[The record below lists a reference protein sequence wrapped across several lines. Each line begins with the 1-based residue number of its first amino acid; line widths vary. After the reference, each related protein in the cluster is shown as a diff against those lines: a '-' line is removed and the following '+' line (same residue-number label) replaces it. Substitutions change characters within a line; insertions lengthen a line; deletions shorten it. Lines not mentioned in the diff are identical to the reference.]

1 MPLLFIFNFLN
12 SLCIK
17 HIEFTLM
24 CPIVIQVHRIHFCLH
39 LFLTFNSFFPKWQTW
54 FPLHIIL
61 INLIISSAYNQSL
74 ISTTTPSLKLV
85 TFSGGLC
92 PFMLCLPHE
101 SSLLTLLELQN
112 PILGSVFCTKAVLF
126 PLSLWYSAGLCVY
139 LVQSAQALKTC
150 IMSLLHRISFLVH
163 LLGL

>member
-1 MPLLFIFNFLN
+1 MPLLFIFNVLN

-24 CPIVIQVHRIHFCLH
+24 CPIVIQLHRIHFSLH

-61 INLIISSAYNQSL
+61 ISLIISSAYNQSL

-101 SSLLTLLELQN
+101 SSLLTLLGLQN
-112 PILGSVFCTKAVLF
+112 SILGC
-126 PLSLWYSAGLCVY
+126 
-139 LVQSAQALKTC
+139 
-150 IMSLLHRISFLVH
+150 LLHRSCAFPSQSLILCWAVCVPCPECSGSENLHRVSFT
-163 LLGL
+163 